1 MYNKQA
7 KTSPSAIQPV
17 PECYKTQKMCVKA
30 VNTCPFESH
39 TVSDR
44 YEMQEICDKASSNNS
59 FMLEYFHN

>member
-1 MYNKQA
+1 MCNTAVDKYGHALEFVPDCCKTQKMYNKQA

-39 TVSDR
+39 TVSD
-44 YEMQEICDKASSNNS
+44 
-59 FMLEYFHN
+59 